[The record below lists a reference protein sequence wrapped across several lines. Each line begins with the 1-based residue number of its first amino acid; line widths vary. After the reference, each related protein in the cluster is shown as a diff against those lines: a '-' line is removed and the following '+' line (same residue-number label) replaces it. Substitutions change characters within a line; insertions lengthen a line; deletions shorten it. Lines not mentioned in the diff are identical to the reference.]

1 MFRESFERFAV
12 SKGLL
17 PYELSGGSCFYW
29 FPQGLATNDKVS
41 FVNTSGEKGWRG
53 MVGYKSV
60 KSTVGETRIRNWH
73 FGVRVKT
80 YAWPF
85 AGFAVK
91 PHVAFTENGTLY
103 ESKARQHSARRSQ
116 CKSWY
121 NDDWLDR
128 ILATMTFL
136 SDQSTKGLLIPL
148 SDGEVLGVSS
158 LPMAF
163 ESPVSFE
170 VLDKEVQAE
179 VIRPDDEPE
188 EEEDREIDDA
198 EEAL

>member
-1 MFRESFERFAV
+1 
-12 SKGLL
+12 
-17 PYELSGGSCFYW
+17 
-29 FPQGLATNDKVS
+29 LAANDKVS

-53 MVGYKSV
+53 VVGYKSV
-60 KSTVGETRIRNWH
+60 KSAIGDSRIRNWH

-103 ESKARQHSARRSQ
+103 DSKARQHSARRSQ

-128 ILATMTFL
+128 ILATMSFL
-136 SDQSTKGLLIPL
+136 SGQTSKELLVPL
-148 SDGEVLGVSS
+148 SPSEVLGVNN
-158 LPMAF
+158 LPIAF
-163 ESPVSFE
+163 ESPVSFQ
-170 VLDKEVQAE
+170 VIDKEVQAE
-179 VIRPDDEPE
+179 VVRAEADPEDDESE
-188 EEEDREIDDA
+188 EVDDA
-198 EEAL
+198 EDAL